1 MKKLLILA
9 SMAVLLVMWTPKA
22 EANTTTEA
30 PTPYTDISG
39 HWAQKEIEKLYIG
52 GALGQAESFRP
63 NDLVTRQE
71 LISMFI
77 LAMGVKPS
85 AEASSSFADIP
96 SDSWL
101 APYAEAAY
109 RLGLVHGQKMD
120 GQVYFQ
126 PDATVSREE
135 LASILI
141 RATGE
146 SGAVNK
152 FSWSTTVHALA
163 AYADGSQVQERY
175 QRPMVYAMQI
185 GLISPYADQTL
196 RPQQLMTRAEAATY
210 AALHLLENRE
220 GKPVLS
226 ENGTPFREVLTV
238 KTTAYSYDRD
248 DVLSYLEFPLR
259 EGIVAVDP
267 EVIPL
272 GTHLYVE
279 GYGYAVAAD
288 IGGAVKQNH
297 LDLFLPSLDEAK
309 KHGMQEGVKVYILD

>member
-1 MKKLLILA
+1 MKKWLILA
-9 SMAVLLVMWTPKA
+9 SMAVLLVMWTPQA
-22 EANTTTEA
+22 EANTTTAA

-39 HWAQKEIEKLYIG
+39 HWAQKEIETLYIG
-52 GALGQAESFRP
+52 GALGQAEHFRP
-63 NDLVTRQE
+63 DDLVTRQE
-71 LISMFI
+71 LIVMFI
-77 LAMGVKPS
+77 QAMGVKPS
-85 AEASSSFADIP
+85 ADTSVSFADIP
-96 SDSWL
+96 ADSWL

-109 RLGLVHGQKMD
+109 RLGLIHGQKMD

-152 FSWSTTVHALA
+152 FSWSTTVHTLA
-163 AYADGSQVQERY
+163 AYEDGSQVQEHY
-175 QRPMVYAMQI
+175 QRPMVYAMQN
-185 GLISPYADQTL
+185 GLMSPYADQTL
-196 RPQQLMTRAEAATY
+196 KPQQLMTRAEAATY
-210 AALHLLENRE
+210 AALHLLDNQD
-220 GKPVLS
+220 GKPVVS
-226 ENGTPFREVLTV
+226 EIGTAYRELLTV
-238 KTTAYSYDRD
+238 KTTAYSYDRE

-267 EVIPL
+267 QVIPL
-272 GTHLYVE
+272 GTHLYIE

-297 LDLFLPSLDEAK
+297 LDLYLPSLEAAK
-309 KHGMQEGVKVYILD
+309 KHGMQQGVKVYILD